1 MEKRCRFQNLKI
13 YWKDKK
19 IIFLVFFIWNQ
30 ITAWSYILFSN
41 QEAVNWYF
49 VKNANFSDFFT
60 PMQKPIDLTYKP
72 PHRSNYPPLANLFF
86 YCLRRLGTAQE
97 YEDFIYDTTL
107 GLALLLYVSL
117 SIVFLYEIYK
127 KMFRYGNPVVNNLCA
142 LALLLCGPYLFLY
155 SRANNVLMI
164 LPFLAFFVLYYDSGH
179 KVLRE
184 AAMIFLALAVAIKIY
199 PVFYM
204 LLLVKKDSWKKCV
217 RQLIY
222 IAFFFFTP
230 FLAYGR
236 GSIMDFIANLLD
248 RDQRY
253 VLNHTIGL
261 KSSIQMIAGLWTGKI
276 FMNDYHMIKV
286 IGLIVVLVIFVYAD
300 CKWKKIFAVSL
311 LSIWVFN
318 GSFFYNLCYLGIPFL
333 YFLDEREKS
342 RWNGVYMALFLA
354 VFMITFLPEIDWFNQ
369 ILEVYGL
376 GKITWSIVIPDTAL
390 LILVGVLFAETM
402 ADKRKMRGL

>member
-1 MEKRCRFQNLKI
+1 
-13 YWKDKK
+13 
-19 IIFLVFFIWNQ
+19 
-30 ITAWSYILFSN
+30 
-41 QEAVNWYF
+41 
-49 VKNANFSDFFT
+49 
-60 PMQKPIDLTYKP
+60 
-72 PHRSNYPPLANLFF
+72 
-86 YCLRRLGTAQE
+86 
-97 YEDFIYDTTL
+97 
-107 GLALLLYVSL
+107 
-117 SIVFLYEIYK
+117 
-127 KMFRYGNPVVNNLCA
+127 
-142 LALLLCGPYLFLY
+142 
-155 SRANNVLMI
+155 
-164 LPFLAFFVLYYDSGH
+164 
-179 KVLRE
+179 
-184 AAMIFLALAVAIKIY
+184 
-199 PVFYM
+199 
-204 LLLVKKDSWKKCV
+204 
-217 RQLIY
+217 
-222 IAFFFFTP
+222 
-230 FLAYGR
+230 
-236 GSIMDFIANLLD
+236 
-248 RDQRY
+248 
-253 VLNHTIGL
+253 
-261 KSSIQMIAGLWTGKI
+261 MIAGLWTGKI